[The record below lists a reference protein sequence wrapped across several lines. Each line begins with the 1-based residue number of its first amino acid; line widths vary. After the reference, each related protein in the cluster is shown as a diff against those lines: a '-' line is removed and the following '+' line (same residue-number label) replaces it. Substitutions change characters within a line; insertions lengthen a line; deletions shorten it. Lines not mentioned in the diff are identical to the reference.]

1 MSFDHAWSFNDIINK
16 DGDDYITDCVS
27 QSVVN
32 IITTMMTMMTVII
45 KLRTTMTMTT
55 RVTMMTKPPVCECET
70 IPTCLTVHCFT
81 RHHML
86 KFTILNKMTVMMHGV
101 IVASHCFKY

>member
-1 MSFDHAWSFNDIINK
+1 MITLLTVCESVGSKYYNDN
-16 DGDDYITDCVS
+16 DDNDDCDYQVEDDDD
-27 QSVVN
+27 N
-32 IITTMMTMMTVII
+32 DD
-45 KLRTTMTMTT
+45 K
-55 RVTMMTKPPVCECET
+55 VTMMTKPPVCECET

-86 KFTILNKMTVMMHGV
+86 KLTILNKMTVMMHGV